1 MVVAPNSDPALDA
14 VLLSMQ
20 QAGASPAEIAQFK
33 LETMKAYVAAKFS
46 GGSAP
51 RAPKSAEDHDSTATL
66 ESETTKSQR
75 KAKAFAVQMMG
86 EFKDPAN
93 YLGPWHEDLISFV
106 KEAQVGKFGDW
117 AKKKF
122 ETWALETPGIT
133 NIKKDFLGWITAA
146 TAGQNISQL
155 EGTSPALTT
164 IRAQFK
170 DFAFDVFLS
179 MVVCKDATMNGKGER
194 ERNAKV
200 TSYRKLVTDPI
211 SNEGQSM
218 ANAFNSALTA
228 GHKDHQMAGKR
239 VKAILDELGDE
250 ESGDEETAVPPP
262 KQRKVPTSTLKTGP
276 GIEGAAT
283 EGKKQLNA
291 MKGGNAGA
299 LPEGF
304 NSIWSKAERFAYT
317 RAAGLCDLCATEGYV
332 VKGLKDQHK
341 DHVKPN
347 GKKKGK

>member
-1 MVVAPNSDPALDA
+1 MVVSTTSDPALDA
-14 VLLSMQ
+14 ILLSMNT
-20 QAGASPAEIAQFK
+20 AGGTPDEIARLK
-33 LETMKAYVAAKFS
+33 LEATKAYVAAKFT

-51 RAPKSAEDHDSTATL
+51 SAPKNAEQQDPTATL

-86 EFKDPAN
+86 DFKDPTN
-93 YLGPWHEDLISFV
+93 YVGPWHEELLSFA
-106 KEAQVGKFGDW
+106 KEAQLGKFGDW

-122 ETWALETPGIT
+122 EAWALETAGVT
-133 NIKKDFLGWITAA
+133 NIKKDFLGWVTSA
-146 TAGQNISQL
+146 TAGKNIAEL
-155 EGTSPALTT
+155 EGSAPALSTVRT
-164 IRAQFK
+164 LFK

-179 MVVCKDATMNGKGER
+179 MVVCKDATMNGKGDR

-228 GHKDHQMAGKR
+228 GHKDQQMAGKR
-239 VKAILDELGDE
+239 TKALLDELGDE
-250 ESGDEETAVPPP
+250 ESGDEETAPPP
-262 KQRKVPTSTLKTGP
+262 QKQRKASTVPIKTGP
-276 GIEGAAT
+276 GIEEAAN

-291 MKGGNAGA
+291 MRGGKSNS
-299 LPEGF
+299 LPDGF
-304 NSIWSKAERFAYT
+304 NTVWSKSERFAYT
-317 RAAGLCDLCATEGYV
+317 RAAGLCDLCAAEGHV